1 MGTMRVFRSC
11 TCRAA
16 SVQRNAFER
25 ARSATRA
32 RNRVGLGVSVALEK
46 TAQVS
51 SIACLTVWSSIHFFF
66 IRALCS
72 TVLLSFLLLAQFALQ
87 DFSRGRQGQRC
98 AELDEAGG
106 AIVGHV
112 VFCPC
117 DSLGFPYFRPF
128 LLVPGRL
135 SRALL
140 PPVLG
145 IK

>member
-16 SVQRNAFER
+16 SGQRNAFER

-32 RNRVGLGVSVALEK
+32 RNRAGLGVSVALEK

-72 TVLLSFLLLAQFALQ
+72 TVLLSFLLLAQFTLQ
-87 DFSRGRQGQRC
+87 DFSRGHQGQRC

-106 AIVGHV
+106 LIV
-112 VFCPC
+112 
-117 DSLGFPYFRPF
+117 
-128 LLVPGRL
+128 
-135 SRALL
+135 
-140 PPVLG
+140 PPVLVAPSG
-145 IK
+145 YPGFRPLGSFL

>member
-1 MGTMRVFRSC
+1 MRVVRSC
-11 TCRAA
+11 TCRPA

-32 RNRVGLGVSVALEK
+32 RNRAGLGVSVALEK

-72 TVLLSFLLLAQFALQ
+72 TVLLSFLLLAQFTLQ
-87 DFSRGRQGQRC
+87 DFSRGHQGQRC

-106 AIVGHV
+106 LIVGHV
-112 VFCPC
+112 
-117 DSLGFPYFRPF
+117 LFRPGRY
-128 LLVPGRL
+128 LVFRHFRSFPGNNKHF
-135 SRALL
+135 AFFA
-140 PPVLG
+140 VV
-145 IK
+145 